1 MTVKETIK
9 SEVAPPRLD
18 TYFWAIVLI
27 WAGLVFGADSLG
39 YLPQVGEAGAWSWA
53 FLGAGVVGF
62 LLSLY
67 SMSSP
72 SYAKPITWDWIW
84 AFVFLVIGVAGFLA
98 IVVPWWLILIVIGFA
113 ILFSALR
120 RRE

>member
-1 MTVKETIK
+1 MTNEQAIK
-9 SEVAPPRLD
+9 SEAAPPRLD
-18 TYFWAIVLI
+18 TYFWATVLI

-39 YLPQVGEAGAWSWA
+39 YLPRIGEAVAWSWV
-53 FLGAGVVGF
+53 FLGAGVVGL

-67 SMSSP
+67 SMNSP
-72 SYAKPITWDWIW
+72 NYASPTTWDWVW
-84 AFVFLVIGVAGFLA
+84 AFVFLVIGAAGFLS
-98 IVVPWWLILIVIGFA
+98 ISVPWWLILIVIGFV